1 MRPDQPRPSRPAPP
15 DIAELRELR
24 AAHPE
29 LAPAID
35 LQIDLVESQRRMQA
49 RVPTPVVPLTA
60 SMAAERLSG
69 GHRLLELSEVSLDW
83 SDFRLAIRQTADI
96 LRRHESLDA
105 DDHTRIV
112 ELAREATTIEAQL
125 TAWYSESSVPP
136 GQRVVGS
143 ARENLPAALDQ
154 VFTIA
159 IRPFLARA
167 VDVAS
172 QGVRLEA
179 WHQPWCPFCGAEAEF
194 AILTAEGARLL
205 TCGRCEG
212 RWPWDEVGC
221 TGCETRDPSQL
232 VTFTSPDR
240 RYRIYACNKCRRYLK
255 AYDSRGARR
264 PALPIV
270 DTIATLPLD
279 AAAIQQG
286 YGN

>member
-1 MRPDQPRPSRPAPP
+1 MRSDQPRPSRPAPP

-24 AAHPE
+24 TAHPE

-35 LQIDLVESQRRMQA
+35 LQIELVESQRRLQA

-60 SMAAERLSG
+60 SAAAERLSG
-69 GHRLLELSEVSLDW
+69 GQRLLELSEVSLDW

-105 DDHTRIV
+105 DDHARIV
-112 ELAREATTIEAQL
+112 ELAREAKTMQEQL
-125 TAWYSESSVPP
+125 AAWYSESSVPP
-136 GQRVVGS
+136 GKREAGS
-143 ARENLPAALDQ
+143 ARQNLPAALDQ
-154 VFTIA
+154 VFSLA

-172 QGVRLEA
+172 QGVKLEA
-179 WHQPWCPFCGAEAEF
+179 WHQPWCPYCGAEAEF

-221 TGCETRDPSQL
+221 TGCETRDPSHL

-264 PALPIV
+264 PALPVV

-279 AAAIQQG
+279 AAAIRRG

>member
-1 MRPDQPRPSRPAPP
+1 MRPDQPRPARPAPP
-15 DIAELRELR
+15 DIAELRALR

-35 LQIDLVESQRRMQA
+35 LQIELVESQRRLQA

-60 SMAAERLSG
+60 TAAAERLSG
-69 GHRLLELSEVSLDW
+69 GHRLLELAEVSLDW

-96 LRRHESLDA
+96 LRRHENLDA
-105 DDHTRIV
+105 DDHARIV
-112 ELAREATTIEAQL
+112 ELARDGKSIEDQL
-125 TAWYSESSVPP
+125 TAWYRESSVPP
-136 GQRVVGS
+136 SQRGAVG
-143 ARENLPAALDQ
+143 AREHLPASLDQ
-154 VFTIA
+154 VFTLA

-172 QGVRLEA
+172 QGVKLDA
-179 WHQPWCPFCGAEAEF
+179 WHEPWCPFCGAEPEF
-194 AILTAEGARLL
+194 AILTPEGARLL

-221 TGCETRDPSQL
+221 TGCETRDPAQL

-264 PALPIV
+264 PALPVV

-279 AAAIQQG
+279 AAAMQQG

>member
-1 MRPDQPRPSRPAPP
+1 MRQDNPRPSRPAPP
-15 DIAELRELR
+15 DIAELRALR
-24 AAHPE
+24 VAHPE

-35 LQIDLVESQRRMQA
+35 LQIELVESQRRLQS

-60 SMAAERLSG
+60 AAASARLSG

-96 LRRHESLDA
+96 LRRHESLDSE
-105 DDHTRIV
+105 DHARIV
-112 ELAREATTIEAQL
+112 EMAREARTIEVQL
-125 TAWYSESSVPP
+125 SAWYSESSVPP
-136 GQRVVGS
+136 GQRQSGS
-143 ARENLPAALDQ
+143 ARASLPAALDQ
-154 VFTIA
+154 VFTLA

-167 VDVAS
+167 VDVAT
-172 QGVRLEA
+172 QGVKLDA

-194 AILTAEGARLL
+194 AILTGEGARLL

-221 TGCETRDPSQL
+221 TGCETRDPSHL

-264 PALPIV
+264 PALPVV